1 MDSLHALAPSN
12 EELMSVA
19 YNEGT
24 LPEEERKHLEQCPL
38 CQQRLAT
45 YIRTNELLRSKLYRS
60 LCPSAVDLNFYC
72 LGGLPEKERISIASH
87 IFDCPLCA
95 EEVEEIRREQANFD
109 LYPAAAFSLP
119 AAVRRIFATLVVQ
132 QAQPVLRD
140 DLPGTGWPRQYRAG
154 DIDLSLH
161 LSRTGEG
168 ETMLLGIITSTN
180 AAETVDAFEGV
191 AVDLYSAPE
200 PLLRES
206 DGEQGNVET
215 APPLLSTQV
224 DDVGNIF
231 LEPVPPG
238 DYVMIVHLPDQEV
251 VIEGVSINHS

>member
-1 MDSLHALAPSN
+1 
-12 EELMSVA
+12 
-19 YNEGT
+19 
-24 LPEEERKHLEQCPL
+24 
-38 CQQRLAT
+38 
-45 YIRTNELLRSKLYRS
+45 
-60 LCPSAVDLNFYC
+60 
-72 LGGLPEKERISIASH
+72 LPEKERISIASH
-87 IFDCPLCA
+87 LLDCPLCA
-95 EEVEEIRREQANFD
+95 DEVEEIRREQANFD

-140 DLPGTGWPRQYRAG
+140 DMPGTGWPRQYRAG

-161 LSRTGEG
+161 LSRTSNG

-180 AAETVDAFEGV
+180 AEETLDAFEGV
-191 AVDLYSAPE
+191 AVDLYSAPG
-200 PLLRES
+200 PFLS
-206 DGEQGNVET
+206 KSGDEQGDLEFAT
-215 APPLLSTQV
+215 PLLSTQV

-251 VIEGVSINHS
+251 VIEGLTINHS

>member
-24 LPEEERKHLEQCPL
+24 LPEEERKHLEQCPI

-87 IFDCPLCA
+87 ILDCPLCA
-95 EEVEEIRREQANFD
+95 GEVEEIRREQASFD

-132 QAQPVLRD
+132 QAPPVLRD
-140 DLPGTGWPRQYRAG
+140 DLPATGWPRQYRAG

-161 LSRTGEG
+161 LSRTSEG
-168 ETMLLGIITSTN
+168 ETMVLGIITSAN

-191 AVDLYSAPE
+191 AVDLYSPPG
-200 PLLRES
+200 PLPGEG
-206 DGEQGNVET
+206 DGEQRDIEDAT
-215 APPLLSTQV
+215 PLLSTQV

-231 LEPVPPG
+231 LELVPSG

-251 VIEGVSINHS
+251 VIEGLNIKHS

>member
-24 LPEEERKHLEQCPL
+24 LPEEERKHLEQCPI

-87 IFDCPLCA
+87 ILDCPLCA

-140 DLPGTGWPRQYRAG
+140 DLPARGWPRQYRAG

-180 AAETVDAFEGV
+180 AAETVDAFEGEAV
-191 AVDLYSAPE
+191 ALYSVPG

-206 DGEQGNVET
+206 DGEQRDREDAT
-215 APPLLSTQV
+215 ALLSTQV

-231 LEPVPPG
+231 LEPIPSG
-238 DYVMIVHLPDQEV
+238 GYVMIVHLPDQEV
-251 VIEGVSINHS
+251 VIEGLNINHG

>member
-24 LPEEERKHLEQCPL
+24 LPEEERKHLEQCPI

-87 IFDCPLCA
+87 ILDCPLCA
-95 EEVEEIRREQANFD
+95 GEVEEIRREQANFD

-132 QAQPVLRD
+132 QAPPVLRD
-140 DLPGTGWPRQYRAG
+140 DLPATGWPRQYRAG

-161 LSRTGEG
+161 LSRTSEG
-168 ETMLLGIITSTN
+168 EAMLLGIITSAN

-191 AVDLYSAPE
+191 AVDLYLAPG

-206 DGEQGNVET
+206 DGEQQDIEDAT
-215 APPLLSTQV
+215 ALLSTQV
-224 DDVGNIF
+224 DDIGNIF
-231 LEPVPPG
+231 LEPVPQG
-238 DYVMIVHLPDQEV
+238 DYIMIVHLPDQEV
-251 VIEGVSINHS
+251 VIEGLNINHS

>member
-24 LPEEERKHLEQCPL
+24 LPEEERKHLEQCPI

-87 IFDCPLCA
+87 ILDCPLCA
-95 EEVEEIRREQANFD
+95 GEVEEIRREQANFD

-132 QAQPVLRD
+132 QAPPVLRD
-140 DLPGTGWPRQYRAG
+140 DLPATGWPRQYRAG

-161 LSRTGEG
+161 LSRTSEG
-168 ETMLLGIITSTN
+168 EAMLLGIITSAN

-191 AVDLYSAPE
+191 AVDLYLAPG

-206 DGEQGNVET
+206 DGEQRDMEDAT
-215 APPLLSTQV
+215 PLLSTQV

-238 DYVMIVHLPDQEV
+238 VYVMIVHLPDQEV
-251 VIEGVSINHS
+251 VIEGLSINHS

>member
-1 MDSLHALAPSN
+1 MDRLHALAPTN
-12 EELMSVA
+12 EELMSLV

-24 LPEEERKHLEQCPL
+24 LPQEEREHLEHCPI

-45 YIRTNELLRSKLYRS
+45 YTRTTELLRTKLYRS
-60 LCPSAVDLNFYC
+60 LCPSAVDLNYYC
-72 LGGLPEKERISIASH
+72 LGGLPEKERIGIASH
-87 IFDCPLCA
+87 LLDCPLCA
-95 EEVEEIRREQANFD
+95 EEVEEIRREQASFD

-119 AAVRRIFATLVVQ
+119 VAVRRIFATLVVQ

-140 DLPGTGWPRQYRAG
+140 DLPGTGWPRQYKAG
-154 DIDLSLH
+154 EIDLSLH
-161 LSRTGEG
+161 LSRTSDG
-168 ETMLLGIITSTN
+168 ETMLLGIITSSS
-180 AAETVDAFEGV
+180 AAESVDVFEGV
-191 AVDLYSAPE
+191 AVDLYSAPG

-206 DGEQGNVET
+206 DGEQRDIKDAT
-215 APPLLSTQV
+215 PLLSTQV

-251 VIEGVSINHS
+251 IIEGLSIKHS

>member
-24 LPEEERKHLEQCPL
+24 LPEEERKHLEQFL
-38 CQQRLAT
+38 ICQQRLAT
-45 YIRTNELLRSKLYRS
+45 YIRINELLRSKLYRS

-87 IFDCPLCA
+87 ILDCPLCA

-140 DLPGTGWPRQYRAG
+140 DLPGTGWPRQYKAG
-154 DIDLSLH
+154 EIDLSLH
-161 LSRTGEG
+161 LSRTSDG

-191 AVDLYSAPE
+191 AVDLYPAPG
-200 PLLRES
+200 PLPRES
-206 DGEQGNVET
+206 DGEQRDIEDAT
-215 APPLLSTQV
+215 PLLSTQV
-224 DDVGNIF
+224 DDIGNIF
-231 LEPVPPG
+231 LEPVLSE

-251 VIEGVSINHS
+251 VIEGLSINHS

>member
-24 LPEEERKHLEQCPL
+24 LPEEERKHLEQCPI

-87 IFDCPLCA
+87 ILDCPLCA
-95 EEVEEIRREQANFD
+95 GEVEEIRREQANFD

-119 AAVRRIFATLVVQ
+119 AAVRRIFGTLVVQ

-140 DLPGTGWPRQYRAG
+140 DLPGTGWPRQYKAG
-154 DIDLSLH
+154 EIDLSLH
-161 LSRTGEG
+161 LSRTSDG
-168 ETMLLGIITSTN
+168 ETMLLGIITSTD

-191 AVDLYSAPE
+191 AVDLYSAPG

-206 DGEQGNVET
+206 DGHHSDIED
-215 APPLLSTQV
+215 AAPLLSTGV
-224 DDVGNIF
+224 DDAGKIF
-231 LEPVPPG
+231 WEPIPPG
-238 DYVMIVHLPDQEV
+238 A
-251 VIEGVSINHS
+251 

>member
-24 LPEEERKHLEQCPL
+24 LPEEERKHLEQCPI

-87 IFDCPLCA
+87 ILDCPLCA
-95 EEVEEIRREQANFD
+95 EEVEEIRREQASFD
-109 LYPAAAFSLP
+109 LYPTAAFSLP

-140 DLPGTGWPRQYRAG
+140 DLPAKGWPRQYRAG

-161 LSRTGEG
+161 VSRTGEG
-168 ETMLLGIITSTN
+168 ETMLLGIITSAN

-191 AVDLYSAPE
+191 AVDLYSAPR
-200 PLLRES
+200 PLVTQS
-206 DGEQGNVET
+206 DGEEWNVET
-215 APPLLSTQV
+215 ATPLLSTQV

-231 LEPVPPG
+231 LQLVPSG
-238 DYVMIVHLPDQEV
+238 
-251 VIEGVSINHS
+251 

>member
-1 MDSLHALAPSN
+1 MERLHELAPTN
-12 EELMSVA
+12 EELMSLV

-24 LPEEERKHLEQCPL
+24 LPEEEREHLEQCPI

-45 YIRTNELLRSKLYRS
+45 YTRTNELLRSKLYRS
-60 LCPSAVDLNFYC
+60 LCPSAVDLNYYC

-87 IFDCPLCA
+87 LLDCPLCA
-95 EEVEEIRREQANFD
+95 DEVEEIQREQANFD

-119 AAVRRIFATLVVQ
+119 AAVHRIFATLVVQ

-140 DLPGTGWPRQYRAG
+140 DLPATGWPRQYRAA

-161 LSRTGEG
+161 LSRTSEG
-168 ETMLLGIITSTN
+168 ETMLLGIITSIN
-180 AAETVDAFEGV
+180 ATATIDAFEGV
-191 AVDLYSAPE
+191 AVDLYSAPG
-200 PLLRES
+200 PLLREG
-206 DGEQGNVET
+206 DDEQRDIAD

-251 VIEGVSINHS
+251 VIEGLSINHS